1 MCLQVLVCCFI
12 RFFPVSCS
20 PLGIVEGVLLS
31 TALGRIVISVL
42 SVFLV
47 PRVVVGLLVLERPA
61 R

>member
-1 MCLQVLVCCFI
+1 MCLQVLVSCFI
-12 RFFPVSCS
+12 RFLPVSGR

-42 SVFLV
+42 SVFLF
-47 PRVVVGLLVLERPA
+47 PQVVVGLLVLERPA